1 MKILKMCELLVKIS
15 VCTLVVTSVILSFMA
30 LKETDAKIH
39 VERGD
44 HPEIYDEAYYD
55 RSVDHKNEIL
65 DTLAEMLQNA
75 TGKTLRPTRDT
86 QTVLANNEVPQSP
99 SGLSSTPTTISVMD
113 LPNPCLNASSL
124 ACSIKGVSTF
134 NVYYQ
139 VESNG
144 VIYSCISDTITKL
157 GNCEG
162 SSELPRSFETVPVV
176 PITKIDNKRK
186 LSIGTKF
193 YIIESLENYNYPIM
207 YNSRP
212 TNGTISLQ
220 SVKFSGDCKISK
232 TNIVNSY
239 TVSLTT
245 PEKIMGYVVKREGSD
260 MSHSIISFSGSVS
273 LTFTEENMDGKHNLL
288 CGDKSSKVPLV
299 DKRVRDCIIKYSK
312 NIYKQTACI
321 NFSWLRLIIIALIVY
336 FPIRYLVNKT
346 SKTLFLWYDLLGL
359 ITYPIL
365 LLINYLWS
373 YFPLKCKVCG
383 NLCLVTH
390 ECSKLCIC
398 NKNKASEEHSEECPI
413 ITRTAEKNKKYNWA
427 SIEWFHLIVN
437 TKISLSFLK
446 AVTETLIGFLILS
459 QMPMSMAQT
468 AQCLDSCYYVPGCDR
483 FVTNRY
489 DKCPEKDQ
497 CFCAIK
503 ENSIVESNF
512 LTNVVTEGPMDC
524 IPYQECKGRITEN
537 ALVTFVKCRFGCE
550 YASIFQ
556 SKPLDN
562 GFLEY
567 SGDTLGLNAVNLHF
581 MKRLRNGIIDFYN
594 KTEKYGYISGDALK
608 SNESDIPENIFPRK
622 SLIFD
627 SVIDGKYR
635 YMIEESLLSGGGTV
649 FSLNDKSSSTAQ
661 KFVVYIK
668 KVGIQYDVSEQY
680 TTAPIQ
686 STHTDFFSTCTG
698 KCSDCRKEQPIT
710 GYQDFC
716 ITPTS
721 YWGCEEVWCLAINEG
736 ATCGFCRN
744 VYDMDQ
750 SFRIY
755 SVIKSTIKSEVCI
768 SGFVGA
774 KCFTVSEEVPSE
786 SGYFQADI
794 LADFHNDGLTIG
806 QLIAHG
812 PDSHVYA
819 GNIARLNDP
828 SKMFGHPQLSHQG
841 DPIFSKKTLDTND
854 LSWDCSAIG
863 KKTVTIKS
871 CGYDTYR
878 FKTGLNQI
886 SDIPVQFTDQNSF
899 YMEKIFSLGKLKIVL
914 DLPSELFKTVP
925 KKPILSSVSLSCKGC
940 FLCSQG
946 LRCAASFISDITFS
960 ARLTMKQCSLSTYQ
974 IAVKKGANKY
984 NLTMFCTSNPEKQK
998 MIIEPE
1004 GDKSYSVEALVDSV
1018 TVLEPENIIDQNDQY
1033 AHEEQ
1038 QYNSDTSV
1046 WSFWDY
1052 VKSPFNFI
1060 ASYFGS
1066 FFDTVRVVL
1075 LILFVFA
1082 LAYLCSIVATMC
1094 RGYFR
1099 NKSYKTK
1106 YIEDTND
1113 YSLVSTSSGRDTI
1126 TRRRPPLDFSGI

>member
-124 ACSIKGVSTF
+124 TCSIKGVSTF

-212 TNGTISLQ
+212 TNGTVSLQ

-390 ECSKLCIC
+390 ECSKLCVC

-567 SGDTLGLNAVNLHF
+567 SG
-581 MKRLRNGIIDFYN
+581 
-594 KTEKYGYISGDALK
+594 
-608 SNESDIPENIFPRK
+608 
-622 SLIFD
+622 
-627 SVIDGKYR
+627 
-635 YMIEESLLSGGGTV
+635 
-649 FSLNDKSSSTAQ
+649 
-661 KFVVYIK
+661 
-668 KVGIQYDVSEQY
+668 
-680 TTAPIQ
+680 
-686 STHTDFFSTCTG
+686 
-698 KCSDCRKEQPIT
+698 
-710 GYQDFC
+710 
-716 ITPTS
+716 
-721 YWGCEEVWCLAINEG
+721 
-736 ATCGFCRN
+736 
-744 VYDMDQ
+744 
-750 SFRIY
+750 
-755 SVIKSTIKSEVCI
+755 
-768 SGFVGA
+768 
-774 KCFTVSEEVPSE
+774 
-786 SGYFQADI
+786 
-794 LADFHNDGLTIG
+794 
-806 QLIAHG
+806 
-812 PDSHVYA
+812 DSHVYA

-1094 RGYFR
+1094 RGYVR

-1106 YIEDTND
+1106 YIEDIND